1 MHSVC
6 KNCCISTP
14 LLKLEQFKN
23 QSSYVM
29 QTPSCVKCDELLDLY
44 ISLKMVIS
52 NSKVSQPLQLPD
64 SSQDAELE
72 VILCGTHADYLF
84 GISSH
89 NYFFSKDVQDQVLE
103 HLMNIIGQRVELSLV
118 VIEDSSNREYQI
130 IDSYIN
136 EDDNN
141 YI

>member
-1 MHSVC
+1 
-6 KNCCISTP
+6 
-14 LLKLEQFKN
+14 
-23 QSSYVM
+23 M

-72 VILCGTHADYLF
+72 VILCGINAEYLF
-84 GISSH
+84 SISSH
-89 NYFFSKDVQDQVLE
+89 NYLFSKDVQDQVLE
-103 HLMNIIGQRVELSLV
+103 HLINIVGQRVEVSV
-118 VIEDSSNREYQI
+118 VAIEDSSKREYHI
-130 IDSYIN
+130 IDSYISAN
-136 EDDNN
+136 DDN